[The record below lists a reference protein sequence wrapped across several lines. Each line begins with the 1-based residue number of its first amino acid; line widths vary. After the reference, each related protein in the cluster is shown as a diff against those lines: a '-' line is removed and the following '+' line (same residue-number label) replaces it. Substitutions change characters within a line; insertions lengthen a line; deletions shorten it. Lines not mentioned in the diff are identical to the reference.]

1 MFCPKMRM
9 YDGGTVLQN
18 LIRSPSYCPVASH
31 TVILV
36 PLFEAVDVHGFIT
49 SLAHHPRFELFLQSV
64 VAVDAVTLLVRHG
77 HGTSTN
83 HRLSSAVLVTSP
95 PPLRR
100 LALHVTQKYLRYLD
114 DKLYVVKQN
123 NAS

>member
-1 MFCPKMRM
+1 M
-9 YDGGTVLQN
+9 YDDGCTITDSRQN
-18 LIRSPSYCPVASH
+18 LSYCPVASH

-36 PLFEAVDVHGFIT
+36 PLFEADDVQGFIT
-49 SLAHHPRFELFLQSV
+49 SLTHDPRFELFLQSV